1 MPFSSLG
8 QLGNRLTEMSG
19 EFSAF
24 LVYFSDFLVYYA
36 PKVTRKEQLL
46 MEIEAAAERHAGVK
60 SRIEQ
65 GGETPELM
73 EHLKTA
79 ESELATLRNRYLK
92 IFLGQIQ

>member
-1 MPFSSLG
+1 
-8 QLGNRLTEMSG
+8 
-19 EFSAF
+19 
-24 LVYFSDFLVYYA
+24 
-36 PKVTRKEQLL
+36 